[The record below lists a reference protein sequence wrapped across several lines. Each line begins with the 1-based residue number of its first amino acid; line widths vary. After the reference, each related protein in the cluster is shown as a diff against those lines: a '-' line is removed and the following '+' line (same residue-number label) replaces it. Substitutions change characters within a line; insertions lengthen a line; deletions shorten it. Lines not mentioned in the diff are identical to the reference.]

1 MYEDAAS
8 YKDIARAPVTNWGP
22 HHVKLGGYCY
32 AVRQGVKVQ
41 LVTPYRVSR
50 WQHYGVTV
58 RGNVASVY
66 PPLLFLRNTCFYAF
80 FLGSAD
86 SPSGDTILYF
96 IARLQK
102 ISNFLRRLR
111 GL

>member
-1 MYEDAAS
+1 M
-8 YKDIARAPVTNWGP
+8 
-22 HHVKLGGYCY
+22 
-32 AVRQGVKVQ
+32 KVQ
-41 LVTPYRVSR
+41 LVTPYRVSH

-58 RGNVASVY
+58 RSNVASVY
-66 PPLLFLRNTCFYAF
+66 PPSLFLRNTCFIAF

-96 IARLQK
+96 LARLQK
-102 ISNFLRRLR
+102 ISNFLRLVR